1 MEIGYFLQESCVVEA
16 LQEFPPCRRA
26 VLLAVLPFS
35 CCDPQWRLLIHQEWL
50 MGPKRLLSLGWWQ
63 FALGIAT
70 MQNLAA

>member
-1 MEIGYFLQESCVVEA
+1 
-16 LQEFPPCRRA
+16 